1 MAEVEKISGSSRKRT
16 RPAKG
21 VTSLEHGKLPPQ
33 VVDLEEA
40 VIGALML
47 EKEAVNTT
55 IDILQPKS
63 FYKESH
69 QKIFSAIQDLFQQS
83 EPIDILTVTNELKK
97 RGELELIGGAYFV
110 TQLTNR
116 VASAANIEFHAR
128 IIAQKYIQRELI
140 RISSEIIA
148 DAYDETTDVFNLLDK
163 AESNLFAV
171 AEGNINK
178 NHESMSDLIRDAI
191 TQIEIAKNQE
201 SGVIGVAS
209 GFTALDRVTS
219 GWQSADLVIIA
230 ARPAMGKT
238 SYVLSLAR
246 NAAVDFNIPV
256 AFFSLEMSSIQLVT
270 RLISAES
277 EISSEKLRSGNL
289 RNDEIQQIHTKITGL
304 AEAPIFIDDTA
315 GLSVFELRA
324 KARRLKAKHNIQ
336 LLIVDYLQLMTGGGD
351 NKSGNRE
358 QEISMIS
365 RSLKS
370 IAKELNIPVLALSQ
384 LSRAVETR
392 GGDKRP
398 QLSDLRESGS
408 IEQDADMVQFIH
420 RPEYYGLNEDEDGNS
435 TTGVANII
443 IAKHRNG
450 SVCDVQLKFIN
461 ELAKFQDLEKGM
473 EDFGVSNFD
482 NMPVDEDFDTD
493 SSARTIPSK
502 MNDNEDFNYGNEDDQ
517 PPF

>member
-1 MAEVEKISGSSRKRT
+1 MAEIERKSETGRKRT
-16 RPAKG
+16 RPASK
-21 VTSLEHGKLPPQ
+21 SIINLDQGKLPPQ
-33 VVDLEEA
+33 AVDLEEA
-40 VIGALML
+40 VLGALML
-47 EKEAVNTT
+47 EKEAVNTA

-63 FYKESH
+63 FYKEVH

-83 EPIDILTVTNELKK
+83 EPIDILTVTNELKQ
-97 RGELELIGGAYFV
+97 RGELDLIGGAYFV

-116 VASAANIEFHAR
+116 VASAANIEYHAR

-140 RISSEIIA
+140 RISSDIITE
-148 DAYDETTDVFNLLDK
+148 AYDETTDVFTLLDK
-163 AESNLFAV
+163 AESNLFSV

-219 GWQSADLVIIA
+219 GWQPADLVIIA

-336 LLIVDYLQLMTGGGD
+336 LLIIDYLQLMTGGGD
-351 NKSGNRE
+351 NKGGNRE

-420 RPEYYGLNEDEDGNS
+420 RPDYYGLTEDEDGNS
-435 TTGVANII
+435 TQGVANII
-443 IAKHRNG
+443 ISKHRNG

-461 ELAKFQDLEKGM
+461 ELAKFQDFEKGM
-473 EDFGVSNFD
+473 NDFD
-482 NMPVDEDFDTD
+482 NDNFATMPLGEDFDTK
-493 SSARTIPSK
+493 TVPSK
-502 MNDNEDFNYGNEDDQ
+502 MNDNEDFDYGNNDDEV
-517 PPF
+517 PF